1 MTGLPAGNGPLIAW
15 YGDDFTGSAS
25 VMEVLEFGGLP
36 SVLFLQPPSAELLAR
51 FPGKRAIGIAGDAR
65 SRSPEWMTRHLPPIY
80 AALRETGARILHYK
94 LCSTFDSSPEV
105 GSSGR
110 AAELGMDDWTPLV
123 VASPR
128 IGRYQAFGTL
138 FAVASGSVVR
148 LDRHPTMSVHP
159 VTPMTEAD
167 VRRHLG
173 QQTGLPVGLVDLRA
187 LASGQGSAALA
198 AERAAGKRIIAFDVL
213 DEATLAATGKVL
225 WDAALQAPLFA
236 LGSQGLEDALLAHW
250 VACGHVPS
258 PPPVAGPVSQIAVV
272 SGSCSPDTARQIAVA
287 QAQGFAA
294 LRIDAACAVSAALWQ
309 AECHRVRDAA
319 LSALSQGQSAIVFTA
334 AGPDDPALPAV
345 AEAARRA
352 GQSLGDVNEAIGTGL
367 GQVLAQ
373 LGAIA
378 RVPRVVIAGGDTSSR
393 ATRGLGLVA
402 LTAKAAVA
410 PAVPLLLGHA
420 ADPKTPPVELV
431 LKGGQMGAPDLFV
444 TIRDGAA

>member
-1 MTGLPAGNGPLIAW
+1 MKGLPAGQNALIAW

-25 VMEVLEFGGLP
+25 VMEVLEFGGIP
-36 SVLFLQPPSAELLAR
+36 SVLFLEPPSAALLAR

-65 SRSPEWMTRHLPPIY
+65 SRSPDWMTQHLPPIY

-105 GSSGR
+105 GSIGR
-110 AAELGMDDWTPLV
+110 AAELGIEGWTPLV

-138 FAVASGSVVR
+138 FAVASGTVVR

-167 VRRHLG
+167 LRRHLG
-173 QQTGLPVGLVDLRA
+173 QQTDLPVGLVDLRA
-187 LASGQGSAALA
+187 LASGQGRAALT

-213 DEATLAATGKVL
+213 DDATLAATGKVL
-225 WDAALQAPLFA
+225 WDEALTTPLFA

-250 VACGHVPS
+250 VACGHVPP
-258 PPPVAGPVSQIAVV
+258 PPPVAGPVAQIAVV

-294 LRIDAACAVSAALWQ
+294 LRIDAACAVSAALWR
-309 AECHRVRDAA
+309 AECHRVRDDA
-319 LSALSQGQSAIVFTA
+319 LSALSQGQSAIIFTA

-345 AEAARRA
+345 EEAARRA

>member
-1 MTGLPAGNGPLIAW
+1 MTGLPAGDSPLIAW

-25 VMEVLEFGGLP
+25 VMEVLEFGGIP
-36 SVLFLQPPSAELLAR
+36 SVLFLDPPSAELLAR

-65 SRSPEWMTRHLPPIY
+65 SRSPGWMTQHLPPIY
-80 AALRETGARILHYK
+80 AALRATGARILHYK

-105 GSSGR
+105 GSIGR
-110 AAELGMDDWTPLV
+110 AAELGTGDWTPLV

-128 IGRYQAFGTL
+128 IGRHQAFGTL
-138 FAVASGSVVR
+138 FAVASGAVVR

-159 VTPMTEAD
+159 VTPMDEAD
-167 VRRHLG
+167 VRLHLAR
-173 QQTGLPVGLVDLRA
+173 QTDLPVGLVDLRA
-187 LASGQGSAALA
+187 LGAGQGGAALM

-213 DEATLAATGKVL
+213 DTATLAATGKVL
-225 WDAALQAPLFA
+225 WDEALKAPLFA

-250 VACGHVPS
+250 EAGGHVP
-258 PPPVAGPVSQIAVV
+258 PDAPVARPVAQIAVV

-294 LRIDAACAVSAALWQ
+294 LRMDAACAVSPALWR
-309 AECHRVRDAA
+309 AECNRVRDAA
-319 LSALSQGQSAIVFTA
+319 LSALSQGQSAMVFTA
-334 AGPDDPALPAV
+334 SGPDDPALAAV
-345 AEAARRA
+345 AEAARSA
-352 GQSLGDVNEAIGTGL
+352 GQSPGAVNEEIGTGL

-373 LGAIA
+373 LAAVA
-378 RVPRVVIAGGDTSSR
+378 RVPRLVIAGGDTSSR

-420 ADPKTPPVELV
+420 ADPKVPPVELV
-431 LKGGQMGAPDLFV
+431 LKGGQMGAPDLFI
-444 TIRDGAA
+444 TIRGGKA